1 MKINQL
7 LIKGTQY
14 LQDKLID
21 KQSRAL
27 GTMDAS
33 HPATGISISKALNI
47 LEASERG
54 DIVELGDLFEDMEER
69 DPHLFAELAKR
80 RLAVTD
86 LDDYELQ
93 PPPDAT
99 PAEQK
104 IFAAIE
110 QIWDAMTDREDLL
123 YQLSDGIGKGMACVE
138 LSWRQQADGLYVPA
152 RFDLRPLA
160 WFALEG
166 DHYDQIVLRKGTENE
181 PLWDYGW
188 IVHRATPRSGYST
201 RNALLRCLIIPYL
214 LKNYSVQDWAEYNER
229 HGMPIPIG
237 KYHAGATQEQ
247 RSSLL
252 SALGSLKH
260 NGRLIVP
267 RAMSVEFVQA
277 GASNYETYQD
287 YIGFLE
293 RAMSKAILGATLTA
307 QADGVGTHAL
317 GKVHA
322 EVREDIRKSDV
333 RQLAATLST
342 QLIQVIARI
351 NFAGAEGLRLP
362 MLVPDTVAGEDLK
375 TYAESIPKLQQT
387 GLQIPAWWLHDKLRI
402 PEPQKGDEVLTPQL
416 GGQAALASL
425 SVEQDELD
433 TTDRYADRLDGANN
447 QAFTQ
452 LLSPV
457 KEALNNARTLEEFRD
472 GLAALRSEM
481 DSNTLTEQVALAL
494 SAARLAGRFE
504 LEEESE

>member
-1 MKINQL
+1 MN
-7 LIKGTQY
+7 IKQMLERGKDY
-14 LQDKLID
+14 LKEALID
-21 KQSRAL
+21 LQSRAL

-69 DPHLFAELAKR
+69 DPHLLGELAKR

-86 LDDYELQ
+86 LDDYELR

-110 QIWDAMTDREDLL
+110 QIWDVMPDREDLL

-138 LSWRQQADGLYVPA
+138 LSWRQQADGLYVPV

-166 DHYDQIVLRKGTENE
+166 DHYDKIMLRKGTENE

-188 IVHRATPRSGYST
+188 IVHRATPRSGYKT

-214 LKNYSVQDWAEYNER
+214 FKNYSVQDWAEYNER
-229 HGMPIPIG
+229 HGMPLPIG

-260 NGRLIVP
+260 NGRMIMP
-267 RAMSVEFVQA
+267 RAMAVEFIQA
-277 GASNYETYQD
+277 AASNYKTYED
-287 YIGFLE
+287 FIGFLE

-362 MLVPDTVAGEDLK
+362 MLVPDTVAAEDLQ
-375 TYAESIPKLQQT
+375 TYSEAIPKLQQT
-387 GLQIPAWWLHDKLRI
+387 GLQIPAWWLRQKLRI
-402 PEPQKGDEVLTPQL
+402 PAPQKGDEVLTPQL
-416 GGQAALASL
+416 AGQAALASL

-447 QAFTQ
+447 QAFSA
-452 LLSPV
+452 LLLPV
-457 KEALNNARTLEEFRD
+457 KEALNKAQTLEEFRD